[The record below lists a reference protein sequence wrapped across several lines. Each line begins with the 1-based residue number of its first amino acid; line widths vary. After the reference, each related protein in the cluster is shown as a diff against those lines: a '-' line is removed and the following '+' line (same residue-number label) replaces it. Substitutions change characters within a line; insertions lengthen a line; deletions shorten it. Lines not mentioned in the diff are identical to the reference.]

1 MNENWIEANVI
12 PLYLLISSMAIR
24 GVLPLLRRL
33 MAKFII
39 LSNNVEKHGSFAFAI
54 ILFCFSLARSRS
66 LPRSLNFLF
75 PFNHQFSFLLF
86 RNFIFF
92 GSAYRQ
98 TDMKNVSYV
107 VCSCVRRYQASN
119 DMWATIRLTK
129 TISGMSIR
137 CVYVSCVGVD
147 KLLLSYRNNCICV
160 CDMEGTL

>member
-12 PLYLLISSMAIR
+12 PLYLLISSLAIR

-39 LSNNVEKHGSFAFAI
+39 LSNNVEKHGSFASAI
-54 ILFCFSLARSRS
+54 FFLARSLSFSFFR
-66 LPRSLNFLF
+66 LIIGF
-75 PFNHQFSFLLF
+75 PFSLF

-92 GSAYRQ
+92 GSAHRQ

-107 VCSCVRRYQASN
+107 VCLCVRRYQASN
-119 DMWATIRLTK
+119 DVWATMHL

-137 CVYVSCVGVD
+137 CVCRVMSCVGAD
-147 KLLLSYRNNCICV
+147 KLLFSYSNNCICV
-160 CDMEGTL
+160 CDMEGTA